1 MNLLTPNSAAAWQS
15 LFTELTPFLANLS
28 ISHRQGRPSGCITF
42 QSSFRANL
50 SQKREERIEKVLK
63 REIGIDL
70 IRYTAVSKFGH
81 ARRLDTL
88 KWKEERRGS
97 VGGL

>member
-1 MNLLTPNSAAAWQS
+1 MLIYLSRTDKTDPVDVSLSNHPSVLTSV
-15 LFTELTPFLANLS
+15 
-28 ISHRQGRPSGCITF
+28 R
-42 QSSFRANL
+42 
-50 SQKREERIEKVLK
+50 KREERIEKVLK

-81 ARRLDTL
+81 ARRLNTL

-97 VGGL
+97 VGGLLDSNGNEKGTQIL